1 MNRRRWK
8 AGEELAVLFGLWNLT
23 VWGAWSWT
31 GASIWSAAGLT
42 AFVAAFCR
50 FIWARRSEIKS
61 AGLRLDNFGRSLLI
75 SAVPV
80 GVLLLVS
87 FVAAPEVK
95 SETPP
100 LSANRAIQT
109 LASGVAQQA
118 FFLGYLFQRW
128 TVLLGNPLAAV
139 VANALS
145 FSFVH
150 LPNLS
155 LVSVTALSGL
165 FFGLLFLRAPNVF
178 AIGVAHGLL
187 SLLGGP
193 LLQSSGLLETKRIG
207 PAELAP
213 LAQVIAAEWRPG
225 DRIGLGPHAVAA
237 ALFGRGFEARVEPI
251 GSAAANGPFNRDRLS
266 AFFQSNERVFCV
278 LTERDF
284 RRYLEPEAR
293 TKLSVLGERFII
305 RRKFTFDRDFWGEF
319 FSGDSDFPVLGALRE
334 RVLLVSNRSRRQG
347 KT

>member
-1 MNRRRWK
+1 MNRRRWE
-8 AGEELAVLFGLWNLT
+8 AGKELGVLFGLWNLT

-31 GASIWSAAGLT
+31 GASIWAAAGLT
-42 AFVAAFCR
+42 AFVAALCR
-50 FIWARRSEIKS
+50 FVSAHRSELKS
-61 AGLRLDNFGRSLLI
+61 AGLRFDNFGRSLVI

-80 GVLLLVS
+80 GVLLLIS
-87 FVAAPEVK
+87 FIAAPTVT
-95 SETPP
+95 SETQPM
-100 LSANRAIQT
+100 SANRAIQT

-128 TVLLGNPLAAV
+128 TVLMGNPLAAV
-139 VANALS
+139 CANALS

-155 LVSVTALSGL
+155 LVVVTALSGL

-178 AIGVAHGLL
+178 AIGVAHGVL

-213 LAQVIAAEWRPG
+213 LAQVIAAEWSPG

-237 ALFGRGFEARVEPI
+237 ALLGRGFETSVEPI
-251 GSAAANGPFNRDRLS
+251 GSAGANEAFNRDRLA
-266 AFFQSNERVFCV
+266 AFLKSNGRVFCV

-284 RRYLEPEAR
+284 RSYIDSEVGR
-293 TKLSVLGERFII
+293 KLLVLGERFIV
-305 RRKFTFDRDFWGEF
+305 RRKFTFDRDLGREF
-319 FSGDSDFPVLGALRE
+319 FLGNGDLPVLGALRE
-334 RVLLVSNRSRRQG
+334 RVLLVSNRPREG
-347 KT
+347 